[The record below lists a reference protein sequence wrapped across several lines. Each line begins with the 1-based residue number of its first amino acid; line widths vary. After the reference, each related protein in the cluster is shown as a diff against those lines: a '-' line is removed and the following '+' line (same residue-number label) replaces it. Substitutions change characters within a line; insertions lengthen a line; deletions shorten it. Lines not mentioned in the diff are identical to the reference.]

1 VGCGEPEPQEGLSNE
16 RKKKQKRKK
25 MRRPV
30 EIVAAMEKTKTLS
43 DSCLDKIE
51 RTNALGFIHNFTQAR

>member
-1 VGCGEPEPQEGLSNE
+1 
-16 RKKKQKRKK
+16 
-25 MRRPV
+25 M

>member
-1 VGCGEPEPQEGLSNE
+1 
-16 RKKKQKRKK
+16 
-25 MRRPV
+25 M

-51 RTNALGFIHNFTQAR
+51 RTNALGFIHNFTQATDNV